1 MAKET
6 ETRFD
11 EQAFLLDFIEEFI
24 GLNGSQYKNFT
35 QLEGDPSYA
44 INKIFAKNLQSKS
57 GKTSKKIGLNPFFNL
72 STLQLSALVPKIRIY
87 KISYKNKSVAAGG
100 FVEYSG
106 IKEQEFYFND
116 YTSPESVLKSNRV
129 RGTDIGIL
137 SFGWEDTGTNEIETG
152 IFFRANLSI
161 YLQNI
166 EAFNTPREGGLK
178 VSDLL
183 LPSGK
188 TRAEKEANRQS
199 VRTAKEVYDPRD
211 YEIKVVVGW
220 AVPDETNK
228 LFSRAEREALKKMQ
242 VPFIMTSPTHEIEFN
257 EDGTVTLNLDYTAA
271 IDQRMRTPFYNLFKV
286 EDGGRGDKLIKVGK
300 GSVKIAKAAGDIK
313 SIEEELKKDQAR
325 SQELTKIIQSIPLG
339 MSGDAGASRAAAFQ
353 EQLAVREKI
362 RLNHDR
368 LPELRDT
375 QKEVIADAERN
386 LENMVFSQR
395 NKAYARLIDQMQ
407 KNRTIYQFFLEQAE
421 ITLWEDS
428 LQGFDD
434 LTNAQEKEKKVFEN
448 RESKREQILKKLGS
462 GREVS
467 ISTIWETGLDSF
479 QKDLIEAGSS
489 VKREAIVQKYLDATK
504 PADGQTDIQFFFF
517 GDLVEAAIEIILN
530 PEASSPEKKPIGL
543 GRPEQQFSQYQKDKK
558 RALMRDQFQFILG
571 PLELVKT
578 DLILFPF
585 QETRERHFSVA
596 MADIPIS
603 AKQFDR
609 WFVEYVIK
617 PMKESYSLKGFLIDV
632 LTALLNNALSPL
644 GYGPIG
650 QKNTTQM
657 GVSIFTAPFDKE
669 KDKELIL
676 SKGRMTID
684 NFVEAL
690 PTYDYS
696 FRSIEKSMQFFFM
709 YHRGIGNNELNGKI
723 MEDIKKGIIHY
734 NVGADRGIVKSVKFD
749 VDKVPGRLEAQ
760 IEKAQKLE
768 DRNFL
773 YANLYN
779 VVLETVGNPVF
790 KPGMVFY
797 LNPRSMGFGTL
808 SEASAVGLGGYY
820 VVTKVNSQIDD
831 GQFTTT
837 ARGVFMSPPVS
848 PFPVIETKIVQ
859 PSPGSPFRLTEKPGI
874 ITGGYE
880 SEGDTLPSEKIK
892 ARTEARRSVAGA
904 TFMEK
909 FFNAISTDHGDPR

>member
-1 MAKET
+1 M
-6 ETRFD
+6 
-11 EQAFLLDFIEEFI
+11 
-24 GLNGSQYKNFT
+24 
-35 QLEGDPSYA
+35 
-44 INKIFAKNLQSKS
+44 
-57 GKTSKKIGLNPFFNL
+57 
-72 STLQLSALVPKIRIY
+72 
-87 KISYKNKSVAAGG
+87 
-100 FVEYSG
+100 
-106 IKEQEFYFND
+106 
-116 YTSPESVLKSNRV
+116 
-129 RGTDIGIL
+129 
-137 SFGWEDTGTNEIETG
+137 
-152 IFFRANLSI
+152 
-161 YLQNI
+161 
-166 EAFNTPREGGLK
+166 
-178 VSDLL
+178 
-183 LPSGK
+183 
-188 TRAEKEANRQS
+188 
-199 VRTAKEVYDPRD
+199 
-211 YEIKVVVGW
+211 
-220 AVPDETNK
+220 
-228 LFSRAEREALKKMQ
+228 
-242 VPFIMTSPTHEIEFN
+242 
-257 EDGTVTLNLDYTAA
+257 
-271 IDQRMRTPFYNLFKV
+271 
-286 EDGGRGDKLIKVGK
+286 
-300 GSVKIAKAAGDIK
+300 
-313 SIEEELKKDQAR
+313 
-325 SQELTKIIQSIPLG
+325 
-339 MSGDAGASRAAAFQ
+339 
-353 EQLAVREKI
+353 
-362 RLNHDR
+362 
-368 LPELRDT
+368 
-375 QKEVIADAERN
+375 
-386 LENMVFSQR
+386 
-395 NKAYARLIDQMQ
+395 
-407 KNRTIYQFFLEQAE
+407 
-421 ITLWEDS
+421 
-428 LQGFDD
+428 
-434 LTNAQEKEKKVFEN
+434 
-448 RESKREQILKKLGS
+448 
-462 GREVS
+462 
-467 ISTIWETGLDSF
+467 
-479 QKDLIEAGSS
+479 
-489 VKREAIVQKYLDATK
+489 
-504 PADGQTDIQFFFF
+504 
-517 GDLVEAAIEIILN
+517 VEAAIEIILN

-558 RALMRDQFQFILG
+558 RSLMRDQFQFILG

-578 DLILFPF
+578 DLVLYPL
-585 QETRERHFSVA
+585 QDTTERHFSVA

-617 PMKESYSLKGFLIDV
+617 PMRESYSLKGFLIDV

-650 QKNTTQM
+650 QKNKTQM
-657 GVSIFTAPFDKE
+657 GVSIFTAPFAKE

-723 MEDIKKGIIHY
+723 MEDIKRGIVHY

-859 PSPGSPFRLTEKPGI
+859 ASAGSPFQLTEKPGI
-874 ITGGYE
+874 ITGGYKSQE
-880 SEGDTLPSEKIK
+880 TIDKRNEQLEEDRIYGHRRGPQEGMNVIPIIGPMKI
-892 ARTEARRSVAGA
+892 
-904 TFMEK
+904 
-909 FFNAISTDHGDPR
+909 